1 MSDTYEWAAT
11 YSAGSDVFVYRRFKD
26 GLPEYARPYAADPP
40 EHVIA
45 FCDEHNVDV
54 AVDDELMPGRVRS
67 PRLLSDET
75 P

>member
-1 MSDTYEWAAT
+1 MGCDLQRRIGRVRVSAVQGQAARICA
-11 YSAGSDVFVYRRFKD
+11 S
-26 GLPEYARPYAADPP
+26 LCADPP